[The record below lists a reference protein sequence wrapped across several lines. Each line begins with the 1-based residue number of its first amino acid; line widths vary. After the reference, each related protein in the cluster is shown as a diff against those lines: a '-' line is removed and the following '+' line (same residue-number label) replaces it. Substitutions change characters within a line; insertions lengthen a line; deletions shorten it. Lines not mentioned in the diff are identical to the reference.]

1 MDQNTLKNMI
11 TIIIVLYREDYE
23 ILYKTLDKIR
33 DFKKIIIDNSNNLKL
48 KNKLEANFKIEKY
61 ILNKKNIGFS
71 AGYNQ
76 GVKLC
81 ETDFFLILNPD
92 CIIDYESI
100 IKLHEKLVVNEDCFL
115 TTPTSYD
122 ENNKLTYSGGLLPE
136 NGDID
141 FPIKIE
147 GDICVENTL
156 GACIF
161 LRKKDFIEIG
171 LFDFFNSDKGNQF
184 ENQYAHPSKRTPKKI
199 KGHGYSDFYQK
210 YFENLKS
217 NNLNIL
223 EIGSFH
229 GNASAALFFYF
240 KNSKIFAADIYPD
253 LFRYKSNRIE
263 SFYVNSADENSIQNN
278 IIDKF
283 SNNFDIIIEDAGHFF
298 KDQIISLFM
307 LFKKLNKGGFFIIEE
322 LDFPDTRQDM
332 NLQNEKPTLR
342 EILLK
347 FKNEK
352 ILLNSKYIKKNDRDN
367 FLDNIDS
374 IEIYKGNFNEIAILK
389 KK

>member
-1 MDQNTLKNMI
+1 MKLRTFYKIYYEHRYKKANHILK
-11 TIIIVLYREDYE
+11 LY
-23 ILYKTLDKIR
+23 ILLLIPIKYLINLIYLP
-33 DFKKIIIDNSNNLKL
+33 KIINLDN
-48 KNKLEANFKIEKY
+48 FVDRFG
-61 ILNKKNIGFS
+61 LN
-71 AGYNQ
+71 
-76 GVKLC
+76 
-81 ETDFFLILNPD
+81 ETTDL
-92 CIIDYESI
+92 S
-100 IKLHEKLVVNEDCFL
+100 K
-115 TTPTSYD
+115 
-122 ENNKLTYSGGLLPE
+122 
-136 NGDID
+136 
-141 FPIKIE
+141 
-147 GDICVENTL
+147 
-156 GACIF
+156 
-161 LRKKDFIEIG
+161 

-184 ENQYAHPSKRTPKKI
+184 ENQYAHPSKRTRKKI

-263 SFYVNSADENSIQNN
+263 SFYVNSADENSIQKN

-283 SNNFDIIIEDAGHFF
+283 SNNFDIIIEYEGHFF
-298 KDQIISLFM
+298 KDQIIRLFM

-332 NLQNEKPTLR
+332 NLQNEKPSLR

>member
-1 MDQNTLKNMI
+1 MKLRTFYKIYYEHRYKKANHILK
-11 TIIIVLYREDYE
+11 LY
-23 ILYKTLDKIR
+23 ILLVIPIKYLINLIYLP
-33 DFKKIIIDNSNNLKL
+33 KIINLDN
-48 KNKLEANFKIEKY
+48 FVDRFG
-61 ILNKKNIGFS
+61 LN
-71 AGYNQ
+71 
-76 GVKLC
+76 
-81 ETDFFLILNPD
+81 ETTDL
-92 CIIDYESI
+92 S
-100 IKLHEKLVVNEDCFL
+100 K
-115 TTPTSYD
+115 
-122 ENNKLTYSGGLLPE
+122 
-136 NGDID
+136 
-141 FPIKIE
+141 
-147 GDICVENTL
+147 
-156 GACIF
+156 
-161 LRKKDFIEIG
+161 

-184 ENQYAHPSKRTPKKI
+184 ENQYAHPSKRTSLKL
-199 KGHGYSDFYQK
+199 KGHGYSNFYQK

-217 NNLNIL
+217 KNLNIL

-263 SFYVNSADENSIQNN
+263 SFYVNSADENSIQKN